1 MADLTSK
8 ASVLTEYIWKQVLEP
23 NRQLLGIRA
32 VYYGDQD
39 TLPTS
44 PIVCV
49 IPATKRKDWANTGH
63 KVDNVFE
70 MSLLVYST
78 GLNDT
83 GSIQH
88 ECDVL
93 TEGVE
98 DLLDLKSTPT
108 SQGLGGDQ
116 LGGLI
121 TQGLCVGIEY
131 GYKRFNDKLARMN
144 RIIYRASSRSTF
156 LG

>member
-1 MADLTSK
+1 MTTSK
-8 ASVLTEYIWKQVLEP
+8 ASVLTEYILTQVLKP
-23 NRQLLGIRA
+23 NLQTLGLKA
-32 VYYGDQD
+32 LFYGDQE

-63 KVDNVFE
+63 VTDNFFE
-70 MSLLVYST
+70 MSLLVYQT

-83 GSIQH
+83 ELIQL
-88 ECDVL
+88 ECDKL
-93 TEGVE
+93 TEAIE
-98 DLLDLKSTPT
+98 DLIDLKSTT
-108 SQGLGGDQ
+108 GEGQ

-121 TQGLCVGIEY
+121 TQGICTGIEY

-144 RIIYRASSRSTF
+144 RIIYQASSRSTF